1 VPVPAPS
8 LVPTPAP
15 SYTSSYTPSSV
26 PSVPSVSPTAG
37 CLVAWTRD
45 DDDGDDDTYEEGALV
60 ACAGHGVCDAVLGTC
75 ACYAG
80 YAGDRCEEASET
92 QLKSSQ
98 VGDRSIGYAAA
109 SSSPCLSL
117 GSLFFFSF
125 ERPRLPAD
133 DDDQWRFNVS
143 DTLHLFKPP
152 TTPAT
157 SPAQLVNVDV
167 VWGLVGLALR
177 GSALSRFLDASA
189 SGDNGDGSGDGGDS
203 GDGRNNLA
211 FLGGR
216 ADYNERFDL
225 AATETQ
231 VGASIRSSDP
241 RVPRKPGAAATH
253 AACPRVVDRAA
264 ISCQWTLRGKLAHWG
279 KHCEGR
285 GRLWGEEGELLTTV
299 HLAASSSPPSSAGV
313 DSRVLLKRDDA
324 ARRAARARRRR
335 RQRRELP
342 DRRL

>member
-1 VPVPAPS
+1 MS
-8 LVPTPAP
+8 L
-15 SYTSSYTPSSV
+15 
-26 PSVPSVSPTAG
+26 
-37 CLVAWTRD
+37 
-45 DDDGDDDTYEEGALV
+45 
-60 ACAGHGVCDAVLGTC
+60 
-75 ACYAG
+75 
-80 YAGDRCEEASET
+80 
-92 QLKSSQ
+92 
-98 VGDRSIGYAAA
+98 
-109 SSSPCLSL
+109 L

-133 DDDQWRFNVS
+133 DDDQWRFDVS

-241 RVPRKPGAAATH
+241 RVPRKPGAAVTH

-264 ISCQWTLRGKLAHWG
+264 ISCQRTLRANTV
-279 KHCEGR
+279 R
-285 GRLWGEEGELLTTV
+285 EGEDCGGRKGN
-299 HLAASSSPPSSAGV
+299 S
-313 DSRVLLKRDDA
+313 
-324 ARRAARARRRR
+324 
-335 RQRRELP
+335 
-342 DRRL
+342 